1 MADII
6 ATLEK
11 NIPLSSEPDVSNA
24 GKTWY
29 ALDSKICYTA
39 DATGKVF
46 QNPYI
51 NAIVSEKSKS
61 KA

>member
-11 NIPLSSEPDVSNA
+11 NIPVSSQPDVSNA

-51 NAIVSEKSKS
+51 NAIVSEKSS
-61 KA
+61 PRS